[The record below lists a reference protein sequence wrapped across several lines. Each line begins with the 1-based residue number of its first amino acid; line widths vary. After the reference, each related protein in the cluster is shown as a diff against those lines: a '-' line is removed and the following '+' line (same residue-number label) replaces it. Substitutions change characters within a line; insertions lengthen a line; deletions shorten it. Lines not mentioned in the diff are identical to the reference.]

1 MKTQELRALDIKALE
16 AKVNELEEQH
26 FGLRFQAELGQL
38 ENPIKLRD
46 VRRDIARAKT
56 ILNEKRDA

>member
-1 MKTQELRALDIKALE
+1 MNTKELRELDIKALE

-26 FGLRFQAELGQL
+26 FNLRFQAELGQL
-38 ENPIKLRD
+38 ESPIKLRD

>member
-1 MKTQELRALDIKALE
+1 MKTQELRDLDIKALE

-26 FGLRFQAELGQL
+26 FNFRFQAELGQL
-38 ENPIKLRD
+38 ENPMKLRD
-46 VRRDIARAKT
+46 VRRDIARVKT